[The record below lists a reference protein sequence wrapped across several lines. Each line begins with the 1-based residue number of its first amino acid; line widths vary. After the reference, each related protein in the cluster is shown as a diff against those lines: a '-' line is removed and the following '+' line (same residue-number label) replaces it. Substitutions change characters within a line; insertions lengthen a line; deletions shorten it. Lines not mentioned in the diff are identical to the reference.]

1 MDSFGGTILRH
12 VEIGGTDL
20 KVAILDDTKSDAQI
34 LVKYIEK
41 FQVERNDTI
50 QADVYEASFDFV

>member
-41 FQVERNDTI
+41 FHGPPAARHFPAFQYPER
-50 QADVYEASFDFV
+50 